1 MPPVEANSS
10 REIALRWLL
19 ALGAFATLIF
29 FFSPA
34 WSAFHLWSRVPA
46 LTGMIE
52 VRRGASVLEQ
62 VAHLG
67 AAISD
72 PLHAAIPWRL
82 LFPVAGRTT

>member
-10 REIALRWLL
+10 REISLRSLRV
-19 ALGAFATLIF
+19 LGAFATLIF

-34 WSAFHLWSRVPA
+34 WSAFHLWYRVPA
-46 LTGMIE
+46 LTEMIE
-52 VRRGASVLEQ
+52 VRRGASVLTQ
-62 VAHLG
+62 VAHPG

-72 PLHAAIPWRL
+72 PLHAAIRWRI